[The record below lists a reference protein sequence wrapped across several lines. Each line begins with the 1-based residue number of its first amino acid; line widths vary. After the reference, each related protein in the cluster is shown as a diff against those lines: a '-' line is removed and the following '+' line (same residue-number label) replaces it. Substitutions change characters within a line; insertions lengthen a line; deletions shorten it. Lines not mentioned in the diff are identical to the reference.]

1 MSYTQGNLIEASD
14 FNNLVQG
21 AANGTANTLN
31 ATWSTST
38 GQAGYGQTAVANV
51 TAGSSV
57 AASNWA
63 TLVNTTSNAALHQGT
78 TITSV
83 TAPSAGQ
90 SIAYNSAIPTNIN
103 TIYAARGNAA
113 SQGSTTANTVARGTT
128 WSDSIT
134 FTQTVTFANGDAARY
149 FFNAGGQIKMTV
161 SHANTTAG
169 INALFNTLCT
179 NVGTVVLS
187 GQNSGSRTIA
197 GTSYTGLQK
206 VGGGGNAPS
215 PYLTNN
221 GYFAL
226 TTANATV
233 FTQTATGTP
242 SGYVSSFVSFIVK
255 SNGAQ
260 GSNGDAGSIIT
271 IYTVWDEIPNG
282 LTVGTGSTT
291 TLTVVP
297 PSTTYIAN
305 TWGTITLAGSQTGA

>member
-1 MSYTQGNLIEASD
+1 MTYAVGGLIQASD
-14 FNNLVQG
+14 FNTLVG
-21 AANGTANTLN
+21 GNPTTTANTLN
-31 ATWSTST
+31 AVWATGG
-38 GQAGYGQTAVANV
+38 GQAGYGQTAVGNV
-51 TAGSSV
+51 SAASIV

-63 TLVNTTSNAALHQGT
+63 SLVNTTSNAALHQGT
-78 TITSV
+78 SITSV
-83 TAPSAGQ
+83 SAPSAGQ
-90 SIAYNSAIPTNIN
+90 SIAFNTNIPTNIN

-113 SQGSTTANTVARGTT
+113 SQGSTTANTVTRGTT

-169 INALFNTLCT
+169 INSLFNTLCT
-179 NVGTVVLS
+179 NIGTVVLS

-197 GTSYTGLQK
+197 GVSYTGIQK
-206 VGGGGNAPS
+206 VGGGGNSPS

-226 TTANATV
+226 TTTDANV
-233 FTQTATGTP
+233 FQQSATGTP
-242 SGYVSSFVSFIVK
+242 SGYVSSFIRFLMK
-255 SNGAQ
+255 SNGTQ
-260 GSNGDAGSIIT
+260 GSNSDAGSVIT
-271 IYTVWDEIPNG
+271 ITTVWDEIPNG

-291 TLTVVP
+291 TLTVFP

-305 TWGTITLAGSQTGA
+305 TWGTITLSGSQTGS